1 MVLDLGS
8 SLFGDN
14 NYMAENLTTFVVPI
28 EQGGM
33 TLIYPQGEA
42 SDLTGINGLTIAG
55 TASPETQKTRGYRV
69 TVKLF
74 NAEGSARTFGYS
86 IAASGTLL
94 PPFSSP
100 TSESTGV
107 IANNAQYTKTWFFEV
122 DSITPGEYIQFTMN
136 GDILGTAA
144 AAKYSTF
151 LELKVE
157 TIQERRNEIN

>member
-55 TASPETQKTRGYRV
+55 TAAPETQKTRGYRI